1 MGNIGQ
7 IMKENNGKI
16 PDFGA
21 EKLLSPPVFADIP
34 QIQEILP
41 VIIIAAKMLTM
52 AAISFMLGMLQ
63 REGYPKQHDLYQE
76 GSYAKISSIT
86 QNKNVCAPDPR
97 SGVGAISHSWAK
109 LSIQQVRIFIWG
121 CL

>member
-1 MGNIGQ
+1 
-7 IMKENNGKI
+7 MKENNGKI
-16 PDFGA
+16 PDFDA

-63 REGYPKQHDLYQE
+63 RPEKPGQHNPISR
-76 GSYAKISSIT
+76 GSYAIFSSIT
-86 QNKNVCAPDPR
+86 QNKNTCAPDPR
-97 SGVGAISHSWAK
+97 LGVGAFPYLDAD
-109 LSIQQVRIFIWG
+109 LSSQQVRIFIWG